1 MDLDL
6 NVKDFYTG
14 NHRFRYGF
22 TPTPGTTNSEKDI
35 LIRGFHGLYDVREI
49 HVAKPGLISGLL
61 VDDVIDGP
69 LLLNGVFV
77 NITDPIQATVNT
89 NYRYRSNYSFVSLGL
104 KSYAQQ
110 SDGNHSLTLSV
121 QLKNIANLD
130 GILGGIPVLGPV
142 LNGTVRL
149 LIGNITVTV
158 PANLPLLGTDNLT
171 LSGSWSTPPVQY

>member
-1 MDLDL
+1 M
-6 NVKDFYTG
+6 
-14 NHRFRYGF
+14 
-22 TPTPGTTNSEKDI
+22 
-35 LIRGFHGLYDVREI
+35 REI

-77 NITDPIQATVNT
+77 NITDPIHATVNT

-158 PANLPLLGTDNLT
+158 PVNLPLLGTDNLT